1 MSDDAGDAM
10 TILIVPHGFRN
21 ASGLVGTGISLPA
34 LDGTVRAMF
43 FYRHLGAKFEWR
55 VAAEENG
62 TLLESC
68 VSELK
73 GVSTREFE
81 YQTCGRRWAASHV
94 LSYRGRSRSH
104 SVQAITVFRRSSS
117 KVIRLLLIASTEVG
131 VSENLLRA
139 RRVDACTE
147 GHKLK
152 I

>member
-1 MSDDAGDAM
+1 MR
-10 TILIVPHGFRN
+10 TKQN

-34 LDGTVRAMF
+34 LDGTVRVMF
-43 FYRHLGAKFEWR
+43 FHRHLGAKFEWR

-104 SVQAITVFRRSSS
+104 SVMIQAITVFRRSSS
-117 KVIRLLLIASTEVG
+117 KVIRLLLIASASWKSQSGPDET
-131 VSENLLRA
+131 
-139 RRVDACTE
+139 DF
-147 GHKLK
+147 
-152 I
+152 